1 MVLKTNVLTSQGPR
15 EYMEDTYSVQQ
26 VGWKKNIEFLG
37 VFDGH
42 GGDEVSKRCESSF
55 ASLLTHSLLRFP
67 GDMPVVIRNAF
78 SMMDKLV
85 SINVS
90 ETTGSTAAIALVDND
105 KTWFANAGD
114 SMSMIITNNGK
125 AIMCSDEHKAD
136 HEKDRIQSLGGIVTY
151 WDGVGRVNGTLNVSR
166 SIGDYYMKKFVIS
179 DPYIKQVN
187 TDIIKYIVVAS
198 DGIWD
203 VYEPDELKDDILVEF
218 DNKSNTKIKA
228 LENIIKNAYKKGST
242 DNITLMVSEI
252 VKGSQDNMK

>member
-1 MVLKTNVLTSQGPR
+1 MDYYTLKTNVLTSQGPR
-15 EYMEDTYSVQQ
+15 EYMEDTYSVQK

-55 ASLLTHSLLRFP
+55 ASLITHSLLRFP
-67 GDMPVVIRNAF
+67 GDMPVVIRNSF

-90 ETTGSTAAIALVDND
+90 EMTGSTAAIVLIDKE

-114 SMSMIITNNGK
+114 SMSMIITTNDK
-125 AIMCSDEHKAD
+125 AVLCSDEHKAEL
-136 HEKDRIQSLGGIVTY
+136 EKDRIQSLGGIVTY

-166 SIGDYYMKKFVIS
+166 SIGDYYMKKYVIS
-179 DPYIKQVN
+179 EPYIKHVN

-203 VYEPDELKDDILVEF
+203 VYKPDDLKDDILEEF
-218 DNKSNTKIKA
+218 NKNKDNKMKG
-228 LENIIKNAYKKGST
+228 LENIIRNAYKKGST
-242 DNITLMVSEI
+242 DNITLMISEL
-252 VKGSQDNMK
+252 VKNI